1 MGTEWDEPRMEL
13 LTRLWVAGETAR
25 TIAEKLGRGVTRN
38 AVIGKA
44 HRLGLTGKQGSKS
57 AALKR
62 TRASPRVT
70 SDQQPQRKLKPSNR
84 AC

>member
-1 MGTEWDEPRMEL
+1 MTAHWDEPRMEL

-25 TIAEKLGRGVTRN
+25 TIAEKLGGGVTRN

-44 HRLGLTGKQGSKS
+44 HRLGLTGKQGSQS

-62 TRASPRVT
+62 TRASPPKR
-70 SDQQPQRKLKPSNR
+70 SNQQRQRTPKPKNR
-84 AC
+84 AR

>member
-1 MGTEWDEPRMEL
+1 MSTEWDEPRMEL
-13 LTRLWVAGETAR
+13 LTRLWVAGESAR

-44 HRLGLTGKQGSKS
+44 HRLGLTGKQGRKS
-57 AALKR
+57 TAPKR
-62 TRASPRVT
+62 TRASPRGT
-70 SDQQPQRKLKPSNR
+70 SDQQSQRKLKPSNR